1 MQSHDQEVFN
11 KVDFVE
17 ESGADFGDAV
27 AEESD
32 TEEAQ
37 EGTDDST
44 YETEE
49 EPTTETESE
58 DEGHLNTSQYKRL
71 VWPVLHEQLS
81 QKPYD
86 ITEKFGFTLIST
98 SIDCWVLSKQISM
111 RGIKFCFILVFF
123 FSWLG
128 NTKMINKY
136 NLLKMMNKMPNRCLC
151 IHLVTGSQ

>member
-1 MQSHDQEVFN
+1 MQSHDLEGFN

-17 ESGADFGDAV
+17 ESGGDTV

-37 EGTDDST
+37 EGTGDST

-71 VWPVLHEQLS
+71 VWPVLHEQFIS
-81 QKPYD
+81 
-86 ITEKFGFTLIST
+86 ETL
-98 SIDCWVLSKQISM
+98 
-111 RGIKFCFILVFF
+111 
-123 FSWLG
+123 
-128 NTKMINKY
+128 
-136 NLLKMMNKMPNRCLC
+136 
-151 IHLVTGSQ
+151 